1 MRPAKSDASF
11 LPIVRLENPVRE
23 YDWGSHRAIAELR
36 GEPAP
41 TDEPQAELWMGAH
54 PLAPS
59 RVVLES
65 EEVSLLE
72 WIDRQPVEVLGAR
85 VCERFGA
92 RLPFLF
98 KVLAAERPLSIQA
111 HPDADQARDGFARE
125 NERGIPLSH
134 RERNYRDASHKPEL
148 ICALSDFSALCGF
161 RRLDTLRSLLE
172 SVGAADL
179 VPAGEGG
186 DALRGFFRGLLEMA
200 PDRRAARVAEIAGLA
215 APLAP
220 RDAAFAWLVRLQ
232 ETHPGDPGVLAPLYL
247 NPVTL
252 SAGQAMF
259 LPAGELHC
267 YLQGVAIE
275 LMANSDN
282 VLRGGLTSKHVDPG
296 ELLSVL
302 RFTESRVEVLDPSA
316 PGPRVRYDTPAR
328 EFVLSRL
335 RIREGEPFESA
346 EERSVEI
353 LLCTGGGIRI
363 VAPHGEPL
371 ALRRGESGLIP
382 AAAGRY
388 RLEGRGTAYCAG
400 VPD

>member
-1 MRPAKSDASF
+1 MSDSSS

-36 GEPAP
+36 GEPVPSAR
-41 TDEPQAELWMGAH
+41 PQAELWMGAH

-59 RVVLES
+59 RVVLAS
-65 EEVSLLE
+65 GEVSLLT
-72 WIDRQPVEVLGAR
+72 WIERQPVQVLGAR

-98 KVLAAERPLSIQA
+98 KVLAAESPLSIQA

-134 RERNYRDASHKPEL
+134 RTRNYRDASHKPEL
-148 ICALSDFSALCGF
+148 ICALSSFSALCGF
-161 RRLDTLRSLLE
+161 RRLGPLRALLE
-172 SVGAADL
+172 RLGAADL
-179 VPAGEGG
+179 TPVGEGG
-186 DALRGFFRGLLEMA
+186 DALRGFFRGLLEME
-200 PDRRAARVAEIAGLA
+200 PDRRAARVAEIARA
-215 APLAP
+215 AGPLVSEDP
-220 RDAAFAWLVRLQ
+220 AFSWLVRLQ

-247 NPVTL
+247 NPVEL
-252 SAGQAMF
+252 EPGQAMF
-259 LPAGELHC
+259 LSAGELHC
-267 YLQGVAIE
+267 YLRGVAIE

-296 ELLSVL
+296 ELMSVL
-302 RFTESRVEVLDPSA
+302 QFRESRVEVLEPSD

-346 EERSVEI
+346 DERSVEM
-353 LLCTGGGIRI
+353 LLCTEGEIRI
-363 VAPHGEPL
+363 AASRGEPL
-371 ALRRGESGLIP
+371 ALRQGESGLIP

-388 RLEGRGTAYCAG
+388 RVEGRGTAYCAG